1 METMTI
7 DEFFQILNPMILLLG
22 LVSLAVIVLMI
33 IERRRER
40 AEREAR

>member
-1 METMTI
+1 LETMTI

>member
-1 METMTI
+1 MTI